1 MKTYKNTVLITGGS
15 TGIGLELAR
24 LLSALGNKVIITGV
38 DKIELHRISR
48 LHKNIETLYCDLTN
62 EEDVEK
68 MIIRIQNKFEQLN
81 VFINNSGQSYLESKE
96 HLTAQCPDVL
106 LSQYLAGIRIA
117 EALLPILE
125 QKQKATIID
134 TSLLTIGFLQ
144 NTSIFGT
151 IQNITDSYNKL
162 LRHKLR
168 KSKVEVPD
176 LQAYLFFDQNSSP
189 VIVALRLIEAIYN
202 KNGVLSS
209 TAEKNYDYVNT
220 AGFSRNLNNQVN

>member
-24 LLSALGNKVIITGV
+24 LLSALGNKVIITGK

-48 LHKNIETLYCDLTN
+48 SHKNIETLYCDLTC

-68 MIIRIQNKFEQLN
+68 MIIKIHSKFDQLN
-81 VFINNSGQSYLESKE
+81 VFVNNSGQSYLESKE
-96 HLTAQCPDVL
+96 HLTAQCPDIL

-117 EALLPILE
+117 ESLLPLLE
-125 QKQKATIID
+125 KKQKATIID

-144 NTSIFGT
+144 NTSIFSA

-168 KSKVEVPD
+168 KSKVEIPD
-176 LQAYLFFDQNSSP
+176 LQTYLLFDQNSSP

-202 KNGVLSS
+202 KNGNLPSFPRN
-209 TAEKNYDYVNT
+209 NYDYVNS
-220 AGFSRNLNNQVN
+220 AGFSQNLNNQVN

>member
-24 LLSALGNKVIITGV
+24 LLSALGNKVIITGR

-48 LHKNIETLYCDLTN
+48 IHKNIETLYCDLTS
-62 EEDVEK
+62 EDDVEK
-68 MIIRIQNKFEQLN
+68 MILKIHSKFPQLN
-81 VFINNSGQSYLESKE
+81 VFINNSGQCYLESKE
-96 HLTAQCPDVL
+96 HLTAQCPDIL
-106 LSQYLAGIRIA
+106 LSEYLAGIRVA
-117 EALLPILE
+117 EALLPLLE
-125 QKQKATIID
+125 MKQKATIID
-134 TSLLTIGFLQ
+134 TSMLTIGFLQ
-144 NTSIFGT
+144 NTSIFSA

-202 KNGVLSS
+202 KNRGLPSFPEN
-209 TAEKNYDYVNT
+209 TYDYVNT
-220 AGFSRNLNNQVN
+220 AGFSQNLNNQVN